1 MEQTMDDKELRNDVM
16 RELEFEPS
24 LDATHVGVTVDKGIV
39 TLSGHVS
46 SLVERTAAEA
56 AVRRVRGVRALAQEI
71 EVRSPEDKKT
81 ADDEIAKR
89 AIDIMSWDATIPP
102 DAVHVKVQHGWVTLT
117 GELDWQYQKK
127 AAEEDV
133 HRLTGVKGVL
143 NEIKLRPGASAPD
156 VKHRIER
163 ALLRRANVEAK
174 GITVRVKDGKVVLE
188 GTVHSLDERHAVEH
202 AAWCA
207 PGVVSVETLL
217 TVV

>member
-1 MEQTMDDKELRNDVM
+1 MDDKELRNEVM

-24 LDATHVGVTVDKGIV
+24 IDATHLGVTVENGIV

-46 SLVERTAAEA
+46 TLAERMAAEA

-89 AIDIMSWDATIPP
+89 AIDIISWDATIPAN
-102 DAVHVKVQHGWVTLT
+102 AVQVKVQRGWVTLT

-143 NEIKLRPGASAPD
+143 NEIKLRPGALAPD

-174 GITVRVKDGKVVLE
+174 AITVRVKDGKVVLE

-202 AAWCA
+202 AAWSA

>member
-1 MEQTMDDKELRNDVM
+1 MDDKELRDEIM

-24 LDATHVGVTVDKGIV
+24 IDAIHIGVAVDNGV
-39 TLSGHVS
+39 ATLTGHVAT
-46 SLVERTAAEA
+46 LAERTAAEA
-56 AVRRVRGVRALAQEI
+56 AVRRVRGVRAIAQEI
-71 EVRSPEDKKT
+71 EVRSPSDKKT
-81 ADDEIAKR
+81 ADDEIAQR
-89 AIDIMSWDATIPP
+89 AIDIISWDATIPA
-102 DAVHVKVQHGWVTLT
+102 DAVQVKVRHGWVTLT

-133 HRLTGVKGVL
+133 HKLTGVKGVL
-143 NEIKLRPGASAPD
+143 NEIKLKPGASAPD

-174 GITVRVKDGKVVLE
+174 GITVRVRDGKVVLE
-188 GTVHSLDERHAVEH
+188 GTVHSLDERHAVES
-202 AAWCA
+202 AAWSA

>member
-1 MEQTMDDKELRNDVM
+1 MNDKELRDEIV
-16 RELEFEPS
+16 RELEFDPRT
-24 LDATHVGVTVDKGIV
+24 DATHIGVTVEKGIV

-46 SLVERTAAEA
+46 TLAEKTAAEE
-56 AVRRVRGVRALAQEI
+56 AVSRVRGVRALAQEI
-71 EVRSPEDKKT
+71 EVRSPSDKKT

-89 AIDIMSWDATIPP
+89 AIDIISWDATIPP
-102 DAVHVKVQHGWVTLT
+102 DAVQVKVQHGWITLT

-133 HRLTGVKGVL
+133 FKLTGVKGVL

-163 ALLRRANVEAK
+163 ALHRRANVEAK
-174 GITVRVKDGKVVLE
+174 GISVRVHEGKVVLE
-188 GTVHSLDERHAVEH
+188 GTVRSLDERHTVET
-202 AAWCA
+202 AAWSA

-217 TVV
+217 TVL

>member
-1 MEQTMDDKELRNDVM
+1 MNDKELREEVI

-24 LDATHVGVTVDKGIV
+24 IDATHIGVTVDKGIV
-39 TLSGHVS
+39 TLSGHVATMA
-46 SLVERTAAEA
+46 EKAAAEN
-56 AVRRVRGVRALAQEI
+56 AVRRVRGVRAFAQEI
-71 EVRSPEDKKT
+71 DVRSAADKKT

-89 AIDIMSWDATIPP
+89 AIDIISWDATIPA
-102 DAVHVKVQHGWVTLT
+102 DTVQVKVQHGWITLT

-133 HRLTGVKGVL
+133 CKLTGVKGVL

-163 ALLRRANVEAK
+163 ALHRRANVEAK
-174 GITVRVKDGKVVLE
+174 AIKIQVNNGRVVLE
-188 GTVHSLDERHAVEH
+188 GTVHSLDERHAVES
-202 AAWCA
+202 AAWSA

>member
-1 MEQTMDDKELRNDVM
+1 MDKELRDEVM
-16 RELEFEPS
+16 KELEFEPS
-24 LDATHVGVTVDKGIV
+24 IDSSHIGVSVDKGVV
-39 TLSGHVS
+39 TLTGHVS
-46 SLVERTAAEA
+46 SLAERTAAEA

-71 EVRSPEDKKT
+71 EVRSPADKKT

-89 AIDIMSWDATIPP
+89 AIDIISWDATIPA

-117 GELDWQYQKK
+117 GDLDWQYQKK

-133 HRLTGVKGVL
+133 ARLSGVKGVL

-174 GITVRVKDGKVVLE
+174 AITVRVNEGKVVLE

-202 AAWCA
+202 AAWSA
-207 PGVVSVETLL
+207 PGVVSVETHL